1 MTALKYQRAKVFTT
15 LPAAGLP
22 LILASA
28 SPRRREILAALG
40 FAPHIEPGNIP
51 EPEPKP
57 GETAG
62 TFTVRAARAKARSV
76 AVRHRSGLVIGAD
89 TVVIA
94 KDRILGKPASPQE
107 AGDMLRSLSGR
118 WHEVVTG
125 ICLIDTAASHSGS
138 ASARSRVH
146 FRRLSREDIDW
157 YVSMGEYHD
166 KAGAYAIQGYA
177 SLFIDRIEGCYFNV
191 VGFPVFTFARL
202 CRRLGYCVSCP
213 ARETGATAVRK
224 RSIPGL

>member
-1 MTALKYQRAKVFTT
+1 MTALNYQRAKAFTT
-15 LPAAGLP
+15 LPAVDVP
-22 LILASA
+22 FILASA

-40 FAPHIEPGNIP
+40 FAPRIEPGNIP
-51 EPEPKP
+51 EPEPGP

-62 TFTVRAARAKARSV
+62 AFTVRAARVKARAA
-76 AVRHRSGLVIGAD
+76 AVRHRVGIIIGAD
-89 TVVIA
+89 TVVIV
-94 KDRILGKPASPQE
+94 KGRFMGKPASPQE

-125 ICLIDTAASHSGS
+125 ICLIDIAAGRSRS
-138 ASARSRVH
+138 AWARSRVH
-146 FRRLSREDIDW
+146 FRRLSRQDIEW
-157 YVSMGEYHD
+157 YVSTGEYRD

-202 CRRLGYCVSCP
+202 CRRLGYCISCP
-213 ARETGATAVRK
+213 ARPTGATFVRK
-224 RSIPGL
+224 QPGHGL